1 MRLGDEQSHDD
12 DDDEE
17 EDEDSAAKII
27 FPPGVNVIKLFTAV
41 SYEFS

>member
-1 MRLGDEQSHDD
+1 MRLGDEQSHD

-27 FPPGVNVIKLFTAV
+27 FPPGVNVIKLFAAV